1 MSGLFGGFNSLVGS
15 ANSGMRRMLGSTM
28 VTGVIVLI
36 AIVYGN
42 LFAPPL
48 PGVVMQVFQHPI
60 AKYIAWVLI
69 LFAFGQTLMSALLTA
84 LAFLIF
90 DQILNMNQGLL
101 QWGVDEAGQAIGA
114 VERIGENTV
123 GRAAEDTVEA
133 VEGFMLGH

>member
-1 MSGLFGGFNSLVGS
+1 
-15 ANSGMRRMLGSTM
+15 M

-101 QWGVDEAGQAIGA
+101 QWGVDEAGQAVGA
-114 VERIGENTV
+114 VERIGESTV